1 MYAAVLR
8 TPYALRTFGAALIGR
23 LSYGTVSLSLM
34 LAAKA
39 ATGSYAVAG
48 TVMAVF
54 GAASVFLSPLR
65 ARYIDRY
72 GPRRALTPM
81 ALGYAALL
89 AVLAAVTWRP
99 GAPGALLVALAL
111 CAGAATPPLGPA
123 MRTVWSQLLPDRRLL
138 QRAYSLDGVAEEL
151 LFVSGPLI
159 VGVLVLFA
167 PPAFGVALSAGLVIV
182 GTLAFVASPMVG
194 AVVPA
199 DGERRKRARVVGRI
213 KRPVL
218 VTLGVGIALGAADL
232 LVLAFAEDRGRADAA
247 AWVLAALSAG
257 SAVGGLVNG
266 AVDWRRPARTRLTLL
281 AFGLAAALGAAA
293 LAPGLLALAG
303 AAACVGLF
311 VAPALTTAY
320 LLADEVVDPALRT
333 QAGAW
338 VNTAVN
344 AGSSGG
350 TAGVGLLVGHAP
362 LPVCFLVAAAAPLLA
377 GLFGVVQA
385 PPAIEER
392 GAGQS
397 PVTRTP
403 AVRPQ
408 SSSPSSSAE

>member
-8 TPYALRTFGAALIGR
+8 TPYALRTFGAALLGR

-54 GAASVFLSPLR
+54 GTASVLLSPLR
-65 ARYIDRY
+65 ARFIDRY

-89 AVLAAVTWRP
+89 GVVAAVTWRP
-99 GAPGALLVALAL
+99 GAPGPLLAVLAL
-111 CAGAATPPLGPA
+111 CAGAATPPLGPT
-123 MRTVWSQLLPDRRLL
+123 MRTVWSRLLPDRRLL

-151 LFVSGPLI
+151 LFVSGPLV

-167 PPAFGVALSAGLVIV
+167 PPASGIALSAGLVAA
-182 GTLAFVASPMVG
+182 GTLMFVASPLVG
-194 AVVPA
+194 AVPPA
-199 DGERRKRARVVGRI
+199 DRARRERGRVVGRLA
-213 KRPVL
+213 RPVA
-218 VTLGVGIALGAADL
+218 VVLGAGVALGAADL

-257 SAVGGLVNG
+257 SAVGGLANG
-266 AVDWRRPARTRLTLL
+266 AVDWRRPAAHRLTLAAL
-281 AFGLAAALGAAA
+281 GLAASLGAAA
-293 LAPGLLALAG
+293 LAPGLLVLAG

-311 VAPALTTAY
+311 VTPALTTAY
-320 LLADEVVDPALRT
+320 LIADESVDPGLRT
-333 QAGAW
+333 QAGVW
-338 VNTAVN
+338 VNTAFN

-350 TAGVGLLVGHAP
+350 TAAMGLLVGRAP
-362 LPVCFLVAAAAPLLA
+362 LPLCFMVAAAAPLLA
-377 GLFGVVQA
+377 AAVAALQPAPARTAPATPGLPA
-385 PPAIEER
+385 PDEP
-392 GAGQS
+392 G
-397 PVTRTP
+397 PVR
-403 AVRPQ
+403 
-408 SSSPSSSAE
+408 